1 MSRGLNIP
9 VRKPPIAMQVKQ
21 ASPEVAKLLEEGILL
36 HRQGK
41 LENAKIVYES
51 ILKTQNNNFN
61 AMQLLG
67 MIYNQQK
74 KFSQSLKCFDLA
86 LKINKNH
93 AALYNNRGIAL
104 KELGRLEES
113 LESFDRA
120 LRLKAGY
127 ADAFNNRGITLKEM
141 KRFDEALKSFDCAL
155 QLKSDYAEAF
165 NNRGN
170 TLKDMNCLDEA
181 VKSFEKALQIKSNY
195 ADAYNNLGNVFNKLN
210 RYNEALKCFDLAL
223 NITPLHVN
231 ALNNRGN
238 TLRGLRRF
246 SEALRHYDAALNVDP
261 LCSYAHYNRGL
272 VLHKLNHFDE
282 AIRSQEHALQINP
295 DYINAKINLIYAM
308 QDAAFWD
315 HRLTDLYS
323 VDDNKTN
330 SSLSHF
336 NLFRLQSI
344 PGLSASQVVKI
355 SSDHLNRKI
364 ENISPLRQSLGFPP
378 SPVLKDKI
386 NLGFLSMDLRD
397 HVVMRLLSGFFESIN
412 RDKFRLFAYS
422 YGVDDKSELRKKAE
436 TSFDVFRDVRTVSDE
451 QIAKQ
456 IAEDEVHILIDLAGH
471 TADNRLEI
479 TLLKP
484 APITVHMFS
493 DAGTLGKGAVDY
505 KIIDTVIAV
514 KDIYHEQY
522 AESLILT
529 PPGIAFDNRIAPP
542 APDTR
547 LAHGLPDDVFV
558 FCSFNQIYKINPPLF
573 DCWMQILRE
582 VPDSVLWLWA
592 DDLGVQRRL
601 KAEAASRGVD
611 ESRLVFAK
619 KVPLSSHYA
628 RTQLADL
635 ALDTFPYG
643 SHSTGADALWCGV
656 PLLGFTGETPASRVS
671 TCHLTACGLPELSI
685 EGGYEAYAQA
695 AIGLAKDRQRLASI
709 RQKLIKTIRPEV
721 KMKSFSTNGFVKVF
735 EAAMEQVWRR
745 HEQGLPVETF
755 QVKL

>member
-1 MSRGLNIP
+1 MPRRLNIP
-9 VRKPPIAMQVKQ
+9 VRKPPIAMQAKQ
-21 ASPEVAKLLEEGILL
+21 ALPEVAKLLEQGLLL

-41 LENAKIVYES
+41 LDNAKLCYES
-51 ILKTQNNNFN
+51 ILKIQNINFN
-61 AMQLLG
+61 AIQLLG
-67 MIYNQQK
+67 TIHNQQK
-74 KFSQSLKCFDLA
+74 NFSLSIKYFDQA

-93 AALYNNRGIAL
+93 PALHNNRGIVL
-104 KELGRLEES
+104 MELARFEES

-120 LRLKAGY
+120 LHLRDDY
-127 ADAFNNRGITLKEM
+127 ADAYNNRGITLKEM

-155 QLKSDYAEAF
+155 RLKSDYAEAF

-170 TLKDMNCLDEA
+170 TLKEINRLDEA
-181 VKSFEKALQIKSNY
+181 VKSFEKALQIKPVF
-195 ADAYNNLGNVFNKLN
+195 ADAYNNLGNLFNKLN
-210 RYNEALKCFDLAL
+210 RYNEALKCFELAL
-223 NITPLHVN
+223 NIKPLHVN
-231 ALNNRGN
+231 ALNNLGN
-238 TLRGLRRF
+238 TFRSLKRF
-246 SEALRHYDAALNVDP
+246 DEALRHYDAAINIDP
-261 LCSYAHYNRGL
+261 LCSDAYYNRGL
-272 VLHKLNHFDE
+272 VLRQLNRFDE
-282 AIRSQEHALQINP
+282 AIRSHEHALQINP
-295 DYINAKINLIYAM
+295 NYTKAKTNLIYVM
-308 QDAAFWD
+308 QDGAFWD

-323 VDDNKTN
+323 INDNKIHI
-330 SSLSHF
+330 SLSHL

-355 SSDHLNRKI
+355 SSDHLHQKI
-364 ENISPLRQSLGFPP
+364 EAISPLRQSLGFPP
-378 SPVLKDKI
+378 APVFKDKI

-397 HVVMRLLSGFFESIN
+397 HVLMRLLSGFFENIN
-412 RDKFRLFAYS
+412 RNKFRLFAYS

-436 TSFDVFRDVRTVSDE
+436 TSFDVFRDMRTLSDE

-456 IAEDEVHILIDLAGH
+456 ISEDEVHILIDLAGH

-484 APITVHMFS
+484 APITIHMFS
-493 DAGTLGKGAVDY
+493 DPGTLGKGAVDY
-505 KIIDTVIAV
+505 KIIDTIIAV

-542 APDTR
+542 PPEAR
-547 LAHGLPDDVFV
+547 LAHGLPDEAFV
-558 FCSFNQIYKINPPLF
+558 FCSFNQIYKINSPLF
-573 DCWMQILRE
+573 DCWMQILCE
-582 VPDSVLWLWA
+582 IPDSVLWLWA
-592 DDLGVQRRL
+592 DDLGVQSRL

-619 KVPLSSHYA
+619 KVPLNSHYA

-671 TCHLTACGLPELSI
+671 ACLLTACGLPELSI

-695 AIGLAKDRQRLASI
+695 AIGLAADRQRLASI
-709 RQKLIKTIRPEV
+709 RQKLINKIRPEG
-721 KMKSFSTNGFVKVF
+721 KKKSFRINGFVKVF

-755 QVKL
+755 EVQL